1 MGAAKQVAALVAAL
15 FVSAP
20 ALAEPYGEITAP
32 MTKFYVSIP
41 LGASGSK
48 QTAFT
53 YGMQLQGSRPYE
65 VINLG
70 SRPAGC

>member
-15 FVSAP
+15 FVSVP

-41 LGASGSK
+41 LGASGSES
-48 QTAFT
+48 
-53 YGMQLQGSRPYE
+53 MRPFWIGH
-65 VINLG
+65 VC
-70 SRPAGC
+70 SDRRPGTRHASTP